1 MSNEKTKSSVRKKI
15 LRGFAVGLAVFA
27 LTFLLGLLKVFR
39 PLEWKSWDARVQL
52 LADPEQASKD
62 IVLLAVDQY
71 SLDIFEKEQGL
82 GWPWPRQIYTG
93 ILDFL
98 KTGGAKAVFFDL
110 MLTEAST
117 YGVDDDRLLAE
128 AMARAGNVFLPVFL
142 SAAEGE
148 AGPGEEEILARS
160 ALPRGSGGTVPSPD
174 STLGISGR
182 RGEGTVPLARSAA
195 LPVDVLA
202 AAAVKM
208 GNVQFVP
215 DGDSV
220 YRRLSLVFRYG
231 AWLLPAV
238 PLAMAEFISD
248 GVALREVPLDRS
260 GKMILRFFGPDG
272 TYKTYSIGAVI
283 NSQARIEEGLEPQ
296 VHPREFAGKAVIVGT
311 KAAGLLDFRPTPFG
325 GVYPGMEILATAL
338 DNIVHG
344 GAIREAPAA
353 VTWVSVLFLALLAG
367 IGTTLLKKIGHLAV
381 LGLALPTV
389 AGAGSLLAARAGLW
403 VEFVAPAFA
412 GVTAF
417 IAASLLNYGVEGRQ
431 RRFIKNAFRYYL
443 SPQVIDR
450 VLDNPALLRLG
461 GERREITAF
470 FSDVAGFTS
479 ISEGLSPE
487 DLVGL
492 LNAYLS
498 EMTDIILD
506 LGGTLDKYE
515 GDAIIAFWNA
525 PVDQPDHA
533 LRACRAALRC
543 RKRLA
548 ELREG
553 FRDRYGHEVRMRIGV
568 NSGPAVV
575 GNMGSER
582 RFDYTAMG
590 DTMNLASRL
599 ESAGKIYGVSTLVGE
614 ETERRV
620 RDEILARE
628 VDVIRVVGKKQPIRV
643 FELLGEKGAVA
654 AEEFEKADRFGRALE
669 TYRAQRFSEATAMF
683 EAIAG
688 DPVAA
693 IYAGRARLSA
703 ASPPPGDWDG
713 VYELDKK

>member
-1 MSNEKTKSSVRKKI
+1 MPNQKIKSPARKKA

-27 LTFLLGLLKVFR
+27 LTLLLGLLKVFT

-52 LADPEQASKD
+52 LADPSRASAD

-71 SLDIFEKEQGL
+71 SLDIYEKEQGL
-82 GWPWPRQIYTG
+82 GWPWPRQIYAG
-93 ILDFL
+93 VLDFL
-98 KTGGAKAVFFDL
+98 KAGGAKAVFFDL
-110 MLTEAST
+110 ILSEAST
-117 YGVDDDRLLAE
+117 YGVDDDRLFAE
-128 AMARAGNVFLPVFL
+128 AMTRAGNVFLPVFL
-142 SAAEGE
+142 SAEEGE
-148 AGPGEEEILARS
+148 AGPGEEEVLARS
-160 ALPRGSGGTVPSPD
+160 AWPRGTVPSSP
-174 STLGISGR
+174 
-182 RGEGTVPLARSAA
+182 EEWAVPLARSAS

-202 AAAVKM
+202 AAAVKI

-220 YRRLSLVFRYG
+220 YRRLPLVFRYG
-231 AWLLPAV
+231 NWLLPAL
-238 PLAMAEFISD
+238 PLAMAEFMSE
-248 GVALREVPLDRS
+248 GVDLRKVPLDRS
-260 GKMILRFFGPDG
+260 GKMILRYFGPSG
-272 TYKTYSIGAVI
+272 THKTTSIGAII

-296 VHPREFAGKAVIVGT
+296 VQPREFAGKTVIVGT
-311 KAAGLLDFRPTPFG
+311 TAAGLYDFRPTPFG
-325 GVYPGMEILATAL
+325 GVYPGMEILAAAL

-344 GAIREAPAA
+344 DAIRQAPVA
-353 VTWVSVLFLALLAG
+353 VTWVSVLFFALFAG
-367 IGTTLLKKIGHLAV
+367 MGTSMLKKTWHLAA
-381 LGLALPTV
+381 LGLSLPAL
-389 AGAGSLLAARAGLW
+389 AAAGSLLAARTGVW

-412 GVTAF
+412 ALSAF
-417 IAASLLNYGVEGRQ
+417 IVAALLSYGVEGRQ

-450 VLDNPALLRLG
+450 VLADPSLLRLG

-525 PVDQPDHA
+525 PVDHPDHA

-543 RKRLA
+543 RHRLA
-548 ELREG
+548 DLREE
-553 FRDRYGHEVRMRIGV
+553 FRGRYGHEVRMRIGV

-599 ESAGKIYGVSTLVGE
+599 EGAGKVYGVSTLVGE

-643 FELLGEKGAVA
+643 FELLGEKGAVP
-654 AEEFEKADRFGRALE
+654 AEELEKAALFGRALE
-669 TYRAQRFSEATAMF
+669 TYRARSFSEAAAMF

-693 IYAGRARLSA
+693 VYAGRARQSA
-703 ASPPPGDWDG
+703 ASPPPEDWDG

>member
-1 MSNEKTKSSVRKKI
+1 MPNEKPLSPGRKKA
-15 LRGFAVGLAVFA
+15 LRGTLVGLAVFA
-27 LTFLLGLLKVFR
+27 ASLLFGLLGAFR
-39 PLEWKSWDARVQL
+39 TLEWRSWDARLRL
-52 LADPEQASKD
+52 LANPGRASSD

-71 SLDIFEKEQGL
+71 SLDVFEKEQGL
-82 GWPWPRQIYTG
+82 GWPWPRQIYAG

-98 KTGGAKAVFFDL
+98 KAGGAKAVFFDL

-117 YGVDDDRLLAE
+117 YGIDDDRLLAE
-128 AMARAGNVFLPVFL
+128 AMIRSGNVVLPFFL

-148 AGPGEEEILARS
+148 TDPGEEQVLERS
-160 ALPRGSGGTVPSPD
+160 ALKAGVGFPRPAGQPS
-174 STLGISGR
+174 
-182 RGEGTVPLARSAA
+182 RSVA
-195 LPVDVLA
+195 LPVDILA

-220 YRRLSLVFRYG
+220 YRRLPLVFAYRG
-231 AWLLPAV
+231 RFFPAL
-238 PLAMAEFISD
+238 PLALAD
-248 GVALREVPLDRS
+248 VAGDAPDLARIPLDRS
-260 GKMILRFFGPDG
+260 GNMILRYFGPDG
-272 TYKTYSIGAVI
+272 TYQTYSIGAVI

-296 VHPREFAGKAVIVGT
+296 IQPREFSGKTVLVGT
-311 KAAGLLDFRPTPFG
+311 KAAGLLDVRSTPFG

-338 DNIVHG
+338 DNIVRG
-344 GAIREAPAA
+344 GAVREAPAA
-353 VTWVSVLFLALLAG
+353 VAWISVLILALLAG
-367 IGTTLLKKIGHLAV
+367 IGTSLLKKIGHLAA
-381 LGLALPTV
+381 LGLALPV
-389 AGAGSLLAARAGLW
+389 LAAAGSVLAARAGLW

-417 IAASLLNYGVEGRQ
+417 IAASLLNYGIEGRQ
-431 RRFIKNAFRYYL
+431 RRFIKSAFRYYL

-450 VLDNPALLRLG
+450 VLDDPSLLCLG
-461 GERREITAF
+461 GEKREITAF

-498 EMTDIILD
+498 DMTDIILD

-533 LRACRAALRC
+533 VRACRAALRC
-543 RKRLA
+543 QKRLA
-548 ELREG
+548 ERREELQLR
-553 FRDRYGHEVRMRIGV
+553 FGHEVRMRVGL

-599 ESAGKIYGVSTLVGE
+599 EGAGKLYGVSVLVGE

-620 RDEILARE
+620 RDEILVRE
-628 VDVIRVVGKKQPIRV
+628 VDVIRVVGKKQAVRI
-643 FELLGEKGAVA
+643 FELLGEKDAVP
-654 AEEFEKADRFGRALE
+654 ADEVERAGRFGRALE
-669 TYRAQRFSEATAMF
+669 AYRARRFAEA
-683 EAIAG
+683 EAAFGALAG

-693 IYAGRARLSA
+693 VYAGRARHAA
-703 ASPPPGDWDG
+703 ASPPPVGWDG
-713 VYELDKK
+713 VHDLDRK

>member
-1 MSNEKTKSSVRKKI
+1 MPNQKMKSPARKKA
-15 LRGFAVGLAVFA
+15 LRGLAVGLAVFA
-27 LTFLLGLLKVFR
+27 LTLFLGLLKIFQ
-39 PLEWKSWDARVQL
+39 PLEWKSWDARIQL
-52 LADPEQASKD
+52 LADPKQASKD
-62 IVLLAVDQY
+62 IVLLAIDQY
-71 SLDIFEKEQGL
+71 SLDVFAKEQGL
-82 GWPWPRQIYTG
+82 GWPWPRQIYAG
-93 ILDFL
+93 VLDFL
-98 KTGGAKAVFFDL
+98 KAGGAKAVFFDL
-110 MLTEAST
+110 ILSEAST
-117 YGVDDDRLLAE
+117 FGVDDDRLFAE
-128 AMARAGNVFLPVFL
+128 AMTRSGNVLLPFFL
-142 SAAEGE
+142 SADEGE
-148 AGPGEEEILARS
+148 ADPAEEDVLARS
-160 ALPRGSGGTVPSPD
+160 AWPKETVPSP
-174 STLGISGR
+174 
-182 RGEGTVPLARSAA
+182 GETGAVPVARSMS

-202 AAAVKM
+202 AAAAKL
-208 GNVQFVP
+208 GNVQFIP

-220 YRRLSLVFRYG
+220 YRRLPLVFRYRG
-231 AWLLPAV
+231 RLLPAL
-238 PLAMAEFISD
+238 PLAMAEFTSE
-248 GVALREVPLDRS
+248 GVDLDKIPLDRS
-260 GKMILRFFGPDG
+260 GNMILRFFGPSR
-272 TYKTYSIGAVI
+272 TYKTILIGAII

-296 VHPREFAGKAVIVGT
+296 VPPREFAGKTVIVGT
-311 KAAGLLDFRPTPFG
+311 TAAGLYDFRPTPFG

-344 GAIREAPAA
+344 GAIREASAA
-353 VTWVSVLFLALLAG
+353 VTWVSVLFFALLAG
-367 IGTTLLKKIGHLAV
+367 IGTTMLKKIRHLAA
-381 LGLALPTV
+381 LGLSLPAL
-389 AGAGSLLAARAGLW
+389 AAAGSLLAARTGVW
-403 VEFVAPAFA
+403 VEFVVPAFA

-417 IAASLLNYGVEGRQ
+417 IAASLLNYGIEGRQ
-431 RRFIKNAFRYYL
+431 RRFIKSAFRFYL

-479 ISEGLSPE
+479 ISEALSPE

-525 PVDQPDHA
+525 PVDLPDHA

-543 RKRLA
+543 QGRLA
-548 ELREG
+548 ERRED
-553 FRDRYGHEVRMRIGV
+553 FRRRFGHEVRMRVGI

-599 ESAGKIYGVSTLVGE
+599 EGAGKVYGVSTLVGE

-643 FELLGEKGAVA
+643 FELLGEKGAVP
-654 AEEFEKADRFGRALE
+654 AEESEKAAAFGRALE
-669 TYRAQRFSEATAMF
+669 TYRARRFSEAAVLF
-683 EAIAG
+683 EALAG

-693 IYAGRARLSA
+693 VYAGRARRSA
-703 ASPPPGDWDG
+703 ASPPPAGWDG
-713 VYELDKK
+713 VFELDKK

>member
-1 MSNEKTKSSVRKKI
+1 MPDKKPASPARKKA
-15 LRGFAVGLAVFA
+15 LRGVAVGGGVFV
-27 LTFLLGLLKVFR
+27 LTSLLGLLGVFQS
-39 PLEWKSWDARVQL
+39 LEWKSWDARLQL
-52 LADPEQASKD
+52 VARPDRASKD

-71 SLDIFEKEQGL
+71 SLDVYEKEQGL

-93 ILDFL
+93 VLDFL
-98 KTGGAKAVFFDL
+98 KAGGAKAVSFDL
-110 MLTEAST
+110 MLTEDST
-117 YGVDDDRLLAE
+117 YGIDDDRLLAE
-128 AMARAGNVFLPVFL
+128 AITRSGNVVLPFFL

-148 AGPGEEEILARS
+148 ADPAAESTLERTAMKIEEG
-160 ALPRGSGGTVPSPD
+160 LPRPAGQSLKSV
-174 STLGISGR
+174 
-182 RGEGTVPLARSAA
+182 A
-195 LPVDVLA
+195 LPVDILA
-202 AAAVKM
+202 AAAAKM

-220 YRRLSLVFRYG
+220 FRRLPLVFGFGGRLFPG
-231 AWLLPAV
+231 L
-238 PLAMAEFISD
+238 PLALADLAGSTPDLAKI
-248 GVALREVPLDRS
+248 PLDRS
-260 GKMILRFFGPDG
+260 GNMILRYFGPSG

-296 VHPREFAGKAVIVGT
+296 IQPREFSGKTVLVGT
-311 KAAGLLDFRPTPFG
+311 TAAGLLDVRSTPFG

-338 DNIVHG
+338 DNLVRKDF
-344 GAIREAPAA
+344 IREASPA
-353 VTWVSVLFLALLAG
+353 VTWVSVLLLALLAG
-367 IGTTLLKKIGHLAV
+367 VGTSMLKRIWQVAV
-381 LGLALPTV
+381 LGLALPALAA
-389 AGAGSLLAARAGLW
+389 AGATLAVTAGVW

-417 IAASLLNYGVEGRQ
+417 IAAALLSYSVEGRQ
-431 RRFIKNAFRYYL
+431 RRFIKSAFRFYL

-450 VLDNPALLRLG
+450 VLENPSLLRLG

-525 PVDQPDHA
+525 PLDLPDHA

-543 RKRLA
+543 QRRLA
-548 ELREG
+548 ELRED
-553 FRDRYGHEVRMRIGV
+553 FRHRYGHEVRMRVGI

-599 ESAGKIYGVSTLVGE
+599 EGAGKVYGVSTLVGE

-620 RDEILARE
+620 REEILARE

-643 FELLGEKGAVA
+643 FELLGEKGTVP
-654 AEEFEKADRFGRALE
+654 AEEFEKADRFGRALA
-669 TYRAQRFSEATAMF
+669 TYRAQRFSEAAAMF
-683 EAIAG
+683 EALAG

-693 IYAGRARLSA
+693 VYAGRARKSA

>member
-1 MSNEKTKSSVRKKI
+1 MPNPKTRSQTRKKA
-15 LRGFAVGLAVFA
+15 LRGLAVGLAVFV
-27 LTFLLGLLKVFR
+27 LTFLLGLLKVFQ

-52 LADPEQASKD
+52 LADPSRAAAD
-62 IVLLAVDQY
+62 IVLLTIDQY
-71 SLDIFEKEQGL
+71 SLDVYEKEQGL
-82 GWPWPRQIYTG
+82 GWPWPRQIYAPV
-93 ILDFL
+93 LDFL
-98 KTGGAKAVFFDL
+98 KAGGAKAVFFDL
-110 MLTEAST
+110 ILSEAST
-117 YGVDDDRLLAE
+117 YGVDDDRLFAE
-128 AMARAGNVFLPVFL
+128 AMTRSGNVLLPVFL
-142 SAAEGE
+142 SAEEREVE
-148 AGPGEEEILARS
+148 AGETRLLEKS
-160 ALPRGSGGTVPSPD
+160 ALDRSRVPGPAVHALKSV
-174 STLGISGR
+174 S
-182 RGEGTVPLARSAA
+182 

-202 AAAVKM
+202 AAAVKV

-220 YRRLSLVFRYG
+220 YRRLPLVFRYG
-231 AWLLPAV
+231 GRLLPAL
-238 PLAMAEFISD
+238 PLAMADFISE
-248 GVALREVPLDRS
+248 GVDLREVPLDPS
-260 GKMILRFFGPDG
+260 GNMILHFFGPRG
-272 TYKTYSIGAVI
+272 TYQTLSIGAII

-296 VHPREFAGKAVIVGT
+296 VQPREFAGKTVIVGT
-311 KAAGLLDFRPTPFG
+311 TAAGLLDFRPTPFG
-325 GVYPGMEILATAL
+325 GVYPGIEILATAL

-344 GAIREAPAA
+344 DAIREAPAA
-353 VTWVSVLFLALLAG
+353 VIWVSVLFFALLAG
-367 IGTTLLKKIGHLAV
+367 MGTSMLKKTGHLAA
-381 LGLALPTV
+381 LGLFLPAL
-389 AGAGSLLAARAGLW
+389 AAAGSLLAARTGVW

-412 GVTAF
+412 ALSAF
-417 IAASLLNYGVEGRQ
+417 IVAALLSYGVEGRQ
-431 RRFIKNAFRYYL
+431 RRFIKNAFRFYL
-443 SPQVIDR
+443 SPQVIER
-450 VLDNPALLRLG
+450 ILDNPSLLQLG

-470 FSDVAGFTS
+470 FSDVTGFTS

-525 PVDQPDHA
+525 PLDLPDHA

-543 RKRLA
+543 QRRLA
-548 ELREG
+548 ERRED
-553 FRDRYGHEVRMRIGV
+553 FRRRYGHEVRMRVGI

-575 GNMGSER
+575 GNMGSDR

-599 ESAGKIYGVSTLVGE
+599 EGAGKVYGVSTLVGE

-643 FELLGEKGAVA
+643 FELLGEKGAVP
-654 AEEFEKADRFGRALE
+654 AEELEKTSLFNRALE
-669 TYRAQRFSEATAMF
+669 TYRARRFSEAAAMF
-683 EAIAG
+683 EALAS

-693 IYAGRARLSA
+693 VYAGRARQSA
-703 ASPPPGDWDG
+703 SSPPPEDWDG
-713 VYELDKK
+713 VYELNKK

>member
-1 MSNEKTKSSVRKKI
+1 MPNPKTRSQIRKKA
-15 LRGFAVGLAVFA
+15 LRGLAVGLAVFA
-27 LTFLLGLLKVFR
+27 LTFLLGLLKVFQ

-52 LADPEQASKD
+52 LADPSRAAAD

-71 SLDIFEKEQGL
+71 SLDIYEKEQGL
-82 GWPWPRQIYTG
+82 GWPWPRQIYAPV
-93 ILDFL
+93 LDFL
-98 KTGGAKAVFFDL
+98 KAGGAKAVFFDL
-110 MLTEAST
+110 ILSEAST
-117 YGVDDDRLLAE
+117 YGVDDDRLFAE
-128 AMARAGNVFLPVFL
+128 AMTRSGNVFLPVFL
-142 SAAEGE
+142 SAEEREVE
-148 AGPGEEEILARS
+148 AGETRLLEKS
-160 ALPRGSGGTVPSPD
+160 ALDRGRVPGPAVHALKSV
-174 STLGISGR
+174 S
-182 RGEGTVPLARSAA
+182 

-208 GNVQFVP
+208 GNVQFAP

-220 YRRLSLVFRYG
+220 YRRLPLVFRYG
-231 AWLLPAV
+231 GRLLPAL
-238 PLAMAEFISD
+238 PLAMADFISE
-248 GVALREVPLDRS
+248 GVDLSEIPLDPS
-260 GKMILRFFGPDG
+260 GNMILHFFGPRG
-272 TYKTYSIGAVI
+272 TYQTLSIGAII

-296 VHPREFAGKAVIVGT
+296 VQPREFAGKTVIVGT
-311 KAAGLLDFRPTPFG
+311 TAAGLLDFRPTPFG
-325 GVYPGMEILATAL
+325 GVYPGIEILATAL

-344 GAIREAPAA
+344 DAIREAPAA
-353 VTWVSVLFLALLAG
+353 VIWVSVLFFALLAG
-367 IGTTLLKKIGHLAV
+367 MGTSMLKKTGHLAA
-381 LGLALPTV
+381 LGLFLPAL
-389 AGAGSLLAARAGLW
+389 AAAGSLLAARTGVW

-412 GVTAF
+412 ALSAF
-417 IAASLLNYGVEGRQ
+417 IAAALLSYGVEGRQ
-431 RRFIKNAFRYYL
+431 RRFIKNAFRFYL
-443 SPQVIDR
+443 SPQVIER
-450 VLDNPALLRLG
+450 ILDNPSLLQLG

-470 FSDVAGFTS
+470 FSDVTGFTS

-525 PVDQPDHA
+525 PLDLPDHA

-543 RKRLA
+543 QRRLA
-548 ELREG
+548 ERRED
-553 FRDRYGHEVRMRIGV
+553 FRRRYGHEVRMRVGI

-575 GNMGSER
+575 GNMGSAR

-599 ESAGKIYGVSTLVGE
+599 EGAGKVYGVSTLVGE

-628 VDVIRVVGKKQPIRV
+628 VDIIRVVGKKQSIRV
-643 FELLGEKGAVA
+643 FELLGEKGAVP
-654 AEEFEKADRFGRALE
+654 AEELERADRFGRALE
-669 TYRAQRFSEATAMF
+669 TYRAKRFSEAAAMF
-683 EAIAG
+683 EALAG

-693 IYAGRARLSA
+693 VYAGRARQSA
-703 ASPPPGDWDG
+703 ASPPPDEWDG
-713 VYELDKK
+713 VYELNKK

>member
-1 MSNEKTKSSVRKKI
+1 MPNPKTKSPVRKKA
-15 LRGFAVGLAVFA
+15 LRGLAVGLAVFA
-27 LTFLLGLLKVFR
+27 LTFLLGLLNVFR
-39 PLEWKSWDARVQL
+39 PLEWKSWDTRLQL
-52 LADPEQASKD
+52 LADPSRAAAD
-62 IVLLAVDQY
+62 IVLLTIDQY
-71 SLDIFEKEQGL
+71 SLDVYEKEQGL
-82 GWPWPRQIYTG
+82 GWPWPRQIYAPV
-93 ILDFL
+93 LDFL
-98 KTGGAKAVFFDL
+98 KAGGAKAVFFDL
-110 MLTEAST
+110 ILSEAST
-117 YGVDDDRLLAE
+117 YGIDDDRLFAE

-142 SAAEGE
+142 SAEEREVE
-148 AGPGEEEILARS
+148 AGETRLLEKS
-160 ALPRGSGGTVPSPD
+160 ALDRSRVPGPAIHALKSV
-174 STLGISGR
+174 S
-182 RGEGTVPLARSAA
+182 

-202 AAAVKM
+202 AAAVKV

-220 YRRLSLVFRYG
+220 YRRLPLVFRYG
-231 AWLLPAV
+231 GRLLPAL
-238 PLAMAEFISD
+238 PLAMADFISE
-248 GVALREVPLDRS
+248 GVDLREVPLDPS
-260 GKMILRFFGPDG
+260 GNMILHFFGPRG
-272 TYKTYSIGAVI
+272 TYQTLSIGAII

-296 VHPREFAGKAVIVGT
+296 VQPREFAGKTVIVGT
-311 KAAGLLDFRPTPFG
+311 TAAGLLDFRPTPFG

-338 DNIVHG
+338 DNLVHG
-344 GAIREAPAA
+344 DAIHEAPAA
-353 VTWVSVLFLALLAG
+353 VTWVSVLFFALLAG
-367 IGTTLLKKIGHLAV
+367 MGTSMLKKTGHLAA
-381 LGLALPTV
+381 LGLFLPAL
-389 AGAGSLLAARAGLW
+389 AAAGSLLAARTGVW

-412 GVTAF
+412 ALSAF
-417 IAASLLNYGVEGRQ
+417 IVAALLSYGVEGRQ

-525 PVDQPDHA
+525 PLDLPDHA

-543 RKRLA
+543 QRRLA
-548 ELREG
+548 ERRED
-553 FRDRYGHEVRMRIGV
+553 FRRRYGHEVRMRVGI

-575 GNMGSER
+575 GNMGSAR

-599 ESAGKIYGVSTLVGE
+599 EGAGKVYGVSTLVGE

-643 FELLGEKGAVA
+643 FELLGEKGAVP
-654 AEEFEKADRFGRALE
+654 AEKLEKTALFGRALE
-669 TYRAQRFSEATAMF
+669 TYRARRFSEAAAMF
-683 EAIAG
+683 EALAG

-693 IYAGRARLSA
+693 VYAGRARQSA
-703 ASPPPGDWDG
+703 ASPPPDDWDG
-713 VYELDKK
+713 VYELNKK

>member
-1 MSNEKTKSSVRKKI
+1 MPSQKKKSPARKKA
-15 LRGFAVGLAVFA
+15 LRGLVVGLAVFA
-27 LTFLLGLLKVFR
+27 LTLFLGLLKIFQ
-39 PLEWKSWDARVQL
+39 PLEWKSWDARAKL
-52 LADPEQASKD
+52 LADPGRASKD

-71 SLDIFEKEQGL
+71 SLDVFAKEQGL
-82 GWPWPRQIYTG
+82 GWPWPRQIYAG
-93 ILDFL
+93 VLDFL
-98 KTGGAKAVFFDL
+98 KSGGAKAVFFDL
-110 MLTEAST
+110 ILSEAST
-117 YGVDDDRLLAE
+117 FGVDDDRLFAE
-128 AMARAGNVFLPVFL
+128 AMTRSGNVLLPFFL
-142 SAAEGE
+142 SADEGE
-148 AGPGEEEILARS
+148 TDPAGEDVLTRSAWPKETAPSSLEKGAVLPARS
-160 ALPRGSGGTVPSPD
+160 AS
-174 STLGISGR
+174 
-182 RGEGTVPLARSAA
+182 

-202 AAAVKM
+202 AAAAKL

-220 YRRLSLVFRYG
+220 YRRLPLVFRYRG
-231 AWLLPAV
+231 RLLPAL
-238 PLAMAEFISD
+238 PLAMAEFTSEEAD
-248 GVALREVPLDRS
+248 LRNIPLDRS
-260 GKMILRFFGPDG
+260 GNMILRFFGPNG
-272 TYKTYSIGAVI
+272 TYETISIGAII
-283 NSQARIEEGLEPQ
+283 NSQTRIEEGLEPQ
-296 VHPREFAGKAVIVGT
+296 VPPREFAGKTVIVGT
-311 KAAGLLDFRPTPFG
+311 TAAGLYDFRPTPFG

-344 GAIREAPAA
+344 GAIRQAPAV
-353 VTWVSVLFLALLAG
+353 VTWVSVLVFALLAG
-367 IGTTLLKKIGHLAV
+367 MGTSMLKKTGHLAA
-381 LGLALPTV
+381 LGLSLPAL
-389 AGAGSLLAARAGLW
+389 AAAGSLLAARTGVW

-412 GVTAF
+412 ALSAF
-417 IAASLLNYGVEGRQ
+417 ITAALLGYGVEGRQ
-431 RRFIKNAFRYYL
+431 RRFIKNAFRFYL
-443 SPQVIDR
+443 SPQVIER
-450 VLDNPALLRLG
+450 VLDNPSLLRLG

-525 PVDQPDHA
+525 PLDLPDHA

-543 RKRLA
+543 QRRLA
-548 ELREG
+548 ERRED
-553 FRDRYGHEVRMRIGV
+553 FRRRYGHEVRMRVGI

-599 ESAGKIYGVSTLVGE
+599 EGAGKVYGVSTLVGE

-643 FELLGEKGAVA
+643 FELLGEKGAVP
-654 AEEFEKADRFGRALE
+654 AEEMEKAARFGRALE
-669 TYRAQRFSEATAMF
+669 TYRTRRFSEAAALF
-683 EAIAG
+683 DALAG

-693 IYAGRARLSA
+693 VYSGRARQSA

-713 VYELDKK
+713 VFELDKK

>member
-1 MSNEKTKSSVRKKI
+1 MPSQKPRSPALKKA
-15 LRGFAVGLAVFA
+15 LRGAAVGLAVFA
-27 LTFLLGLLKVFR
+27 ATFLLGLLEVFR
-39 PLEWKSWDARVQL
+39 PLEWKSWDARLQL
-52 LADPEQASKD
+52 LADPPSASRD

-71 SLDIFEKEQGL
+71 SLDVFEKEQGL
-82 GWPWPRQIYTG
+82 GWPWPRQIYAEV
-93 ILDFL
+93 IDFL
-98 KTGGAKAVFFDL
+98 KAGGAKAVFFDI
-110 MLTEAST
+110 MMTEGST
-117 YGVDDDRLLAE
+117 FGIDDDRLLAE
-128 AMARAGNVFLPVFL
+128 AMTRAGNIVLPFFL

-148 AGPGEEEILARS
+148 ANPDEERVLERS
-160 ALPRGSGGTVPSPD
+160 ALKIEPGRLPPGG
-174 STLGISGR
+174 
-182 RGEGTVPLARSAA
+182 EPLRSVA
-195 LPVDVLA
+195 LPVDILA
-202 AAAVKM
+202 AAAVRM

-220 YRRLSLVFRYG
+220 YRRLSLVFAYRG
-231 AWLLPAV
+231 QVLPAL
-238 PLAMAEFISD
+238 PLVLADLTGGAPELGRI
-248 GVALREVPLDRS
+248 PLDRS
-260 GKMILRFFGPDG
+260 GHMVLRFFGPSE

-283 NSQARIEEGLEPQ
+283 NSQVRIAEGLEPQ
-296 VHPREFAGKAVIVGT
+296 VQPREFAGKTVIIGT
-311 KAAGLLDFRPTPFG
+311 KAAGLLDVRSTPFG

-344 GAIREAPAA
+344 GAVREAPRA
-353 VTWVSVLFLALLAG
+353 VTWASALVLALLAG
-367 IGTTLLKKIGHLAV
+367 IGTSTLKKIGHLAF
-381 LGLALPTV
+381 LGLAVPV
-389 AGAGSLLAARAGLW
+389 AAGAGSLLAARAGVWAEL
-403 VEFVAPAFA
+403 VAPAFA

-417 IAASLLNYGVEGRQ
+417 IVASLLNYGIEGRQ
-431 RRFIKNAFRYYL
+431 RRFLKNAFRYYL

-450 VLDNPALLRLG
+450 VLDDPSLLRLG

-479 ISEGLSPE
+479 ISEGLPPE

-543 RKRLA
+543 QARLA
-548 ELREG
+548 ELRGELKRR
-553 FRDRYGHEVRMRIGV
+553 FGHEVRMRVGL

-599 ESAGKIYGVSTLVGE
+599 EGAGKIYGVSVLVGE

-620 RDEILARE
+620 REGILARE
-628 VDVIRVVGKKQPIRV
+628 VDVIRVVGKKQPVRI
-643 FELLGEKGAVA
+643 FELLGERGPA
-654 AEEFEKADRFGRALE
+654 AGEEAEKADRFGRALE
-669 TYRAQRFSEATAMF
+669 TYRAGRFPEA
-683 EAIAG
+683 EAAFAALVG

-693 IYAGRARLSA
+693 VYAARARAFA
-703 ASPPPGDWDG
+703 AAPPPHGWDG
-713 VYELDKK
+713 VYELDRK

>member
-1 MSNEKTKSSVRKKI
+1 MPNPKTKSPVRKKA
-15 LRGFAVGLAVFA
+15 LRGLAVGLAVFA
-27 LTFLLGLLKVFR
+27 LTLLLGLLNVFR
-39 PLEWKSWDARVQL
+39 PLEWKSWDTRLQL
-52 LADPEQASKD
+52 LADPSRADAD
-62 IVLLAVDQY
+62 IVLLAIDQY
-71 SLDIFEKEQGL
+71 SLDVYEKEQGL
-82 GWPWPRQIYTG
+82 GWPWPRQIYTPV
-93 ILDFL
+93 LDFL
-98 KTGGAKAVFFDL
+98 KAGGAKAVFFDL
-110 MLTEAST
+110 MLTEGST
-117 YGVDDDRLLAE
+117 YGIDDDRLFAE

-142 SAAEGE
+142 SAEEGE
-148 AGPGEEEILARS
+148 AEAAETRLLERS
-160 ALPRGSGGTVPSPD
+160 ALDRSRVPGPAIHALKSV
-174 STLGISGR
+174 S
-182 RGEGTVPLARSAA
+182 
-195 LPVDVLA
+195 LPVDELA

-220 YRRLSLVFRYG
+220 YRRLPLVFRYG
-231 AWLLPAV
+231 DWLLPAL
-238 PLAMAEFISD
+238 PLAMAEFISE
-248 GVALREVPLDRS
+248 GVDLHKVPLDRA
-260 GKMILRFFGPDG
+260 GKMILHFFGPRG
-272 TYKTYSIGAVI
+272 TYKTTSIGAII
-283 NSQARIEEGLEPQ
+283 NSQARIEEGLDPQ
-296 VHPREFAGKAVIVGT
+296 VQPREFAGKTVLVSST
-311 KAAGLLDFRPTPFG
+311 AAGLYDFRPTPFG

-344 GAIREAPAA
+344 DAIHEAPAA
-353 VTWVSVLFLALLAG
+353 VTWVSVLFFALLAG
-367 IGTTLLKKIGHLAV
+367 MGTSMLKKTGHLAA
-381 LGLALPTV
+381 LGLSLPAL
-389 AGAGSLLAARAGLW
+389 AAAGSLLAARTGVW

-412 GVTAF
+412 ALSAF
-417 IAASLLNYGVEGRQ
+417 IVAALLSYGVEGRQ
-431 RRFIKNAFRYYL
+431 RRFIKNAFRFYL

-543 RKRLA
+543 RQRLA
-548 ELREG
+548 ELREE
-553 FRDRYGHEVRMRIGV
+553 FRGRYGHEVRMRIGV

-599 ESAGKIYGVSTLVGE
+599 EGAGKVYGVSTLVGE

-643 FELLGEKGAVA
+643 FELLGEKGAVP
-654 AEEFEKADRFGRALE
+654 AEEMEKADRFGRALE
-669 TYRAQRFSEATAMF
+669 TYRARRFSEAAAMF
-683 EAIAG
+683 EALAG

-693 IYAGRARLSA
+693 VYAGRARQSA
-703 ASPPPGDWDG
+703 ASPPPEDWDG
-713 VYELDKK
+713 VYELNKK

>member
-1 MSNEKTKSSVRKKI
+1 MPNEKTKSPARKKA
-15 LRGFAVGLAVFA
+15 LRGLAIGLAVFA
-27 LTFLLGLLKVFR
+27 VTFLLGLLKVFP
-39 PLEWKSWDARVQL
+39 PLEWKSWDARIQV
-52 LADPEQASKD
+52 LANPSRASAD

-71 SLDIFEKEQGL
+71 SLDIYEKEQGL
-82 GWPWPRQIYTG
+82 GWPWPRQLYGTV
-93 ILDFL
+93 LDFL
-98 KTGGAKAVFFDL
+98 KAGGAKAVFFDL
-110 MLTEAST
+110 ILSEAST
-117 YGVDDDRLLAE
+117 YGIDDDRLFAE
-128 AMARAGNVFLPVFL
+128 AMTRAGNVFLPVFL
-142 SAAEGE
+142 SADEREQDKGE
-148 AGPGEEEILARS
+148 TRLLEKSVMDRSRIPGPAVH
-160 ALPRGSGGTVPSPD
+160 ALKSVS
-174 STLGISGR
+174 
-182 RGEGTVPLARSAA
+182 

-220 YRRLSLVFRYG
+220 YRRLPLVFRYG
-231 AWLLPAV
+231 DWLLPAL
-238 PLAMAEFISD
+238 PLAMAEFISE
-248 GVALREVPLDRS
+248 GVDLHKVPLDRS
-260 GKMILRFFGPDG
+260 GNMILRYFGPSG
-272 TYKTYSIGAVI
+272 TYKTYSIGAII
-283 NSQARIEEGLEPQ
+283 NSQARIEDGLEPQ
-296 VHPREFAGKAVIVGT
+296 VQPREFAGKTVIIGT
-311 KAAGLLDFRPTPFG
+311 TAAGLLDFRPTPFG
-325 GVYPGMEILATAL
+325 GYYPGMEILATAI
-338 DNIVHG
+338 DNLVHR

-367 IGTTLLKKIGHLAV
+367 IGTTMLKKIRHLAA
-381 LGLALPTV
+381 LGLALPGL
-389 AGAGSLLAARAGLW
+389 AAAGSLLAVRAGFW
-403 VEFVAPAFA
+403 AEFVTPAFA
-412 GVTAF
+412 AVMTF
-417 IAASLLNYGVEGRQ
+417 IAASLLNYGIEGRQ
-431 RRFIKNAFRYYL
+431 RRFIKSAFRYYL
-443 SPQVIDR
+443 SPLVIDR
-450 VLDNPALLRLG
+450 VLADPSLLRLG

-543 RKRLA
+543 RQRLA
-548 ELREG
+548 DLREE
-553 FRDRYGHEVRMRIGV
+553 FRGRYGHEVRMRIGV

-599 ESAGKIYGVSTLVGE
+599 EGAGKVYGVSTLVGE

-643 FELLGEKGAVA
+643 FELLGEKGTVP
-654 AEEFEKADRFGRALE
+654 AEELEKAARFGRALE
-669 TYRAQRFSEATAMF
+669 IYRAQRFSEAAAMF

-693 IYAGRARLSA
+693 VYAGRARKSA

-713 VYELDKK
+713 VFELDNK

>member
-1 MSNEKTKSSVRKKI
+1 MPNPKTKSPVRKKA
-15 LRGFAVGLAVFA
+15 LRGLAVGLAVFA
-27 LTFLLGLLKVFR
+27 LTFLLGLLNVFR
-39 PLEWKSWDARVQL
+39 PLEWKSWDTRLQL
-52 LADPEQASKD
+52 LADPSRASAD
-62 IVLLAVDQY
+62 IVLLTIDQY
-71 SLDIFEKEQGL
+71 SLDVYEKEQGL
-82 GWPWPRQIYTG
+82 GWPWPRQIYAPV
-93 ILDFL
+93 LDFL
-98 KTGGAKAVFFDL
+98 KAGGAKAVFFDL
-110 MLTEAST
+110 ILSEAST
-117 YGVDDDRLLAE
+117 YGIDDDRLFAE

-142 SAAEGE
+142 SAEEREVE
-148 AGPGEEEILARS
+148 AGETRLLEKS
-160 ALPRGSGGTVPSPD
+160 ALDRSRVPGPAVHALKSV
-174 STLGISGR
+174 S
-182 RGEGTVPLARSAA
+182 

-202 AAAVKM
+202 AAAVKV

-220 YRRLSLVFRYG
+220 YRRLPLVFRYG
-231 AWLLPAV
+231 DWLLPAL
-238 PLAMAEFISD
+238 PLAMADFISE
-248 GVALREVPLDRS
+248 GVDLREVPLDPS
-260 GKMILRFFGPDG
+260 GNMILHFFGPRG
-272 TYKTYSIGAVI
+272 TYQTLSIGAII

-296 VHPREFAGKAVIVGT
+296 VQPREFAGKTVIVGT
-311 KAAGLLDFRPTPFG
+311 TAAGLLDFRPTPFG
-325 GVYPGMEILATAL
+325 GVYPGIEILATAL

-344 GAIREAPAA
+344 DAIREAPAA
-353 VTWVSVLFLALLAG
+353 VIWVSVLFFALLAG
-367 IGTTLLKKIGHLAV
+367 MGTSMLKKTGHLAA
-381 LGLALPTV
+381 LGLFLPAL
-389 AGAGSLLAARAGLW
+389 AAAGSLLAARTGVW

-412 GVTAF
+412 ALSAF
-417 IAASLLNYGVEGRQ
+417 IVAALLSYGVEGRQ
-431 RRFIKNAFRYYL
+431 RRFIKNAFRFYL
-443 SPQVIDR
+443 SPQVIER
-450 VLDNPALLRLG
+450 NLDNPSLLQLG

-525 PVDQPDHA
+525 PLDLPDHA

-543 RKRLA
+543 QRRLA
-548 ELREG
+548 ERRED
-553 FRDRYGHEVRMRIGV
+553 FRRRYGHEVRMRVGI

-575 GNMGSER
+575 GNMGSAR

-599 ESAGKIYGVSTLVGE
+599 EGAGKVYGVSTLVGE

-628 VDVIRVVGKKQPIRV
+628 VDIIRVVGKKQSIRV
-643 FELLGEKGAVA
+643 FELLGEKGAVP
-654 AEEFEKADRFGRALE
+654 AEELERADRFGRALE
-669 TYRAQRFSEATAMF
+669 TYRAKRFSKAAAMF
-683 EAIAG
+683 EALAG

-693 IYAGRARLSA
+693 VYAGRARQSA
-703 ASPPPGDWDG
+703 ASPPPDDWDG
-713 VYELDKK
+713 VYELNKK

>member
-1 MSNEKTKSSVRKKI
+1 MPNPKTKSPVRKKA
-15 LRGFAVGLAVFA
+15 LRGLAVGLAVFA
-27 LTFLLGLLKVFR
+27 LTFLLGLLNVFR
-39 PLEWKSWDARVQL
+39 PLEWKSWDTRLQL
-52 LADPEQASKD
+52 LADPSRAAAD
-62 IVLLAVDQY
+62 IVLLTIDQY
-71 SLDIFEKEQGL
+71 SLDVYEKEQGL
-82 GWPWPRQIYTG
+82 GWPWPRQIYAPV
-93 ILDFL
+93 LDFL
-98 KTGGAKAVFFDL
+98 KAGGAKAVFFDL
-110 MLTEAST
+110 ILSEAST
-117 YGVDDDRLLAE
+117 YGIDDDRLFAE

-142 SAAEGE
+142 SAEEGE
-148 AGPGEEEILARS
+148 AEAAETRLLERS
-160 ALPRGSGGTVPSPD
+160 ALDRSRVPGPAVHALKSV
-174 STLGISGR
+174 S
-182 RGEGTVPLARSAA
+182 

-202 AAAVKM
+202 AAAVKV

-220 YRRLSLVFRYG
+220 YRRLPLVFRYG
-231 AWLLPAV
+231 DWLLPAL
-238 PLAMAEFISD
+238 PLAMADFISE
-248 GVALREVPLDRS
+248 GVDLREVPLDPS
-260 GKMILRFFGPDG
+260 GNMILHFFGPRG
-272 TYKTYSIGAVI
+272 TYQTLSIGASI
-283 NSQARIEEGLEPQ
+283 TSPARIEEGLDPQ
-296 VHPREFAGKAVIVGT
+296 VQPREFAGKTVIVGT
-311 KAAGLLDFRPTPFG
+311 TAAGLLDFRPTPFG
-325 GVYPGMEILATAL
+325 GVYPGIEILATAL
-338 DNIVHG
+338 DNLVHG
-344 GAIREAPAA
+344 DAIREAPAA
-353 VTWVSVLFLALLAG
+353 VIWVSVLFFALLAG
-367 IGTTLLKKIGHLAV
+367 MGTSMLKKTGHLAA
-381 LGLALPTV
+381 LGLFLPAL
-389 AGAGSLLAARAGLW
+389 AAAGSLLAARTGVW

-412 GVTAF
+412 ALSAF
-417 IAASLLNYGVEGRQ
+417 IVAALLSYGVEGRQ

-525 PVDQPDHA
+525 PLDLPDHA

-543 RKRLA
+543 QRRLA
-548 ELREG
+548 ERRED
-553 FRDRYGHEVRMRIGV
+553 FRRRYGHEVRMRVGI

-575 GNMGSER
+575 GNMGSAR

-599 ESAGKIYGVSTLVGE
+599 EGAGKVYGVSTLVGE

-628 VDVIRVVGKKQPIRV
+628 VDIIRVVGKKQSIRV
-643 FELLGEKGAVA
+643 FELLGEKGAVP
-654 AEEFEKADRFGRALE
+654 AEELERADRFGRALE
-669 TYRAQRFSEATAMF
+669 TYRAKRFSEAAAMF
-683 EAIAG
+683 EALAG

-693 IYAGRARLSA
+693 VYAGRARQSA
-703 ASPPPGDWDG
+703 ASPPPDDWDG
-713 VYELDKK
+713 VYELNKK

>member
-1 MSNEKTKSSVRKKI
+1 MPIEKTKSPARKKA
-15 LRGFAVGLAVFA
+15 LRGLAVGLAVFA
-27 LTFLLGLLKVFR
+27 VTFLLGLLKVFP
-39 PLEWKSWDARVQL
+39 PLEWKSWDARLQL
-52 LADPEQASKD
+52 LAEPSRASAD

-71 SLDIFEKEQGL
+71 SLDVYEKEQGL
-82 GWPWPRQIYTG
+82 GWPWPRQLYGTV
-93 ILDFL
+93 LDFL
-98 KTGGAKAVFFDL
+98 KAGGAKAVFFDL
-110 MLTEAST
+110 ILSEAST
-117 YGVDDDRLLAE
+117 YGVDDDRLFAE
-128 AMARAGNVFLPVFL
+128 AMTRAGNVFLPVFL
-142 SAAEGE
+142 SANEGE
-148 AGPGEEEILARS
+148 ADPVAEEVLARS
-160 ALPRGSGGTVPSPD
+160 AWPRGTVPSSPE
-174 STLGISGR
+174 
-182 RGEGTVPLARSAA
+182 EGTVPPARSVS

-202 AAAVKM
+202 ATAVKM

-220 YRRLSLVFRYG
+220 YRRLPLVFRYG
-231 AWLLPAV
+231 DWLLPAL

-248 GVALREVPLDRS
+248 GVDLRKVPLDRS
-260 GKMILRFFGPDG
+260 GQMILHFFGPSA
-272 TYKTYSIGAVI
+272 TYKTYSIGAII
-283 NSQARIEEGLEPQ
+283 NSQARIEDGLEPQ
-296 VHPREFAGKAVIVGT
+296 VQPREFAGKTVIIGT
-311 KAAGLLDFRPTPFG
+311 TAAGLLDFRPTPFG
-325 GVYPGMEILATAL
+325 GYYPGMEILATAI
-338 DNIVHG
+338 DNIVHR
-344 GAIREAPAA
+344 GAIREVSAA

-367 IGTTLLKKIGHLAV
+367 IGTTMLKKIRHLAA
-381 LGLALPTV
+381 LGLALPGL
-389 AGAGSLLAARAGLW
+389 AAAGSLLAVRAGFW
-403 VEFVAPAFA
+403 AEFVAPAFA
-412 GVTAF
+412 AVMTF
-417 IAASLLNYGVEGRQ
+417 IAASLLNYGIEGRQ
-431 RRFIKNAFRYYL
+431 RRFIKNAFRFYL
-443 SPQVIDR
+443 SPQVIER
-450 VLDNPALLRLG
+450 VLDNPSLLRLG

-525 PVDQPDHA
+525 PLDLPDHA

-543 RKRLA
+543 QRRLG
-548 ELREG
+548 ERRED
-553 FRDRYGHEVRMRIGV
+553 FRGRYGHEVRMRIGI

-599 ESAGKIYGVSTLVGE
+599 ESAGKVYGVSTLVGE

-628 VDVIRVVGKKQPIRV
+628 VDVIRVVGKKQPIRI
-643 FELLGEKGAVA
+643 FELIGEKGTVP
-654 AEEFEKADRFGRALE
+654 AEELEKAARFGRALE
-669 TYRAQRFSEATAMF
+669 TYRTQRFSEAVAMF

-693 IYAGRARLSA
+693 VYAGRAQKSA

>member
-1 MSNEKTKSSVRKKI
+1 MLNLKTKSQARKKA
-15 LRGFAVGLAVFA
+15 LRGLAVGLAVFA
-27 LTFLLGLLKVFR
+27 LTFLLGLLKVFQ

-52 LADPEQASKD
+52 LADPSRADAD
-62 IVLLAVDQY
+62 IVLLAVDQS
-71 SLDIFEKEQGL
+71 SLDVYEKEQGL
-82 GWPWPRQIYTG
+82 GWPWPRQIYAP

-98 KTGGAKAVFFDL
+98 KAGGAKAVFFDL
-110 MLTEAST
+110 ILSEAST
-117 YGVDDDRLLAE
+117 YGIDDDRLFAE
-128 AMARAGNVFLPVFL
+128 AMARAGNVFLPIFL
-142 SAAEGE
+142 STDEGE
-148 AGPGEEEILARS
+148 PDKSAEQVLGRS
-160 ALPRGSGGTVPSPD
+160 ALGPGAGPGGTVPS
-174 STLGISGR
+174 SS
-182 RGEGTVPLARSAA
+182 EAGTVPPARSAS
-195 LPVDVLA
+195 LPVDELA
-202 AAAVKM
+202 VAAVKM

-220 YRRLSLVFRYG
+220 YRRLPLVFRYG
-231 AWLLPAV
+231 DWLLPAL
-238 PLAMAEFISD
+238 PLAMAEFISE
-248 GVALREVPLDRS
+248 GVDLHKVPLDPS
-260 GKMILRFFGPDG
+260 GNMILHFFGPRG
-272 TYKTYSIGAVI
+272 TYQTLSIGAII

-296 VHPREFAGKAVIVGT
+296 IQPREFAGKTIIVGT
-311 KAAGLLDFRPTPFG
+311 TAAGLYDFRPTPFG

-338 DNIVHG
+338 DNIVHRD
-344 GAIREAPAA
+344 AIREAPAA
-353 VTWVSVLFLALLAG
+353 VTWVSVLVFALLAG
-367 IGTTLLKKIGHLAV
+367 IGTSMLKRTGHLAA
-381 LGLALPTV
+381 LGLSLPAL
-389 AGAGSLLAARAGLW
+389 AAADSLLAARAGVW

-412 GVTAF
+412 ALSAF
-417 IAASLLNYGVEGRQ
+417 IVAALLSYGVEGRQ

-450 VLDNPALLRLG
+450 VLADPSLLRLG

-543 RKRLA
+543 RQRLA
-548 ELREG
+548 ELREQ
-553 FRDRYGHEVRMRIGV
+553 FRGRFGHEVRMRIGV

-599 ESAGKIYGVSTLVGE
+599 EGAGKVYGVSTLVGE

-620 RDEILARE
+620 RDEILARD

-643 FELLGEKGAVA
+643 FELLGEKGAVP
-654 AEEFEKADRFGRALE
+654 AEELEKTSLFNRALE
-669 TYRAQRFSEATAMF
+669 TYRARRFSEAAAMF
-683 EAIAG
+683 EALAS

-693 IYAGRARLSA
+693 VYAGRARQSA
-703 ASPPPGDWDG
+703 SSPPPEDWDG
-713 VYELDKK
+713 VYELNKK

>member
-1 MSNEKTKSSVRKKI
+1 MKSPARKKA
-15 LRGFAVGLAVFA
+15 LRGIAVGLAVFA
-27 LTFLLGLLKVFR
+27 VTLLLGLLKVFQ

-52 LADPEQASKD
+52 LADPSLASTD

-71 SLDIFEKEQGL
+71 SLDVYEKEQGL
-82 GWPWPRQIYTG
+82 GWPWPRQLYAG
-93 ILDFL
+93 VLDFL
-98 KTGGAKAVFFDL
+98 KAGGAKAVFFDL
-110 MLTEAST
+110 MLTEGST
-117 YGVDDDRLLAE
+117 YGIDDDRLFAE
-128 AMARAGNVFLPVFL
+128 AMTRAGNVFLPVFL
-142 SAAEGE
+142 SAEEGE
-148 AGPGEEEILARS
+148 AGPGEEEVLARS

-182 RGEGTVPLARSAA
+182 RGEGTVPPARSVS

-220 YRRLSLVFRYG
+220 YRRLPLIFRYG
-231 AWLLPAV
+231 GRLLPAL
-238 PLAMAEFISD
+238 PLAIAEFISE
-248 GVALREVPLDRS
+248 GVDLRNVPLDRS
-260 GKMILRFFGPDG
+260 GNMILHFFGPRG
-272 TYKTYSIGAVI
+272 TYLTYSIGAII
-283 NSQARIEEGLEPQ
+283 NSQARIEEGLDPQ
-296 VHPREFAGKAVIVGT
+296 VQPREFAGKSVIVGT
-311 KAAGLLDFRPTPFG
+311 TAAGLYDFRPTPFG

-344 GAIREAPAA
+344 DAIREAPAA
-353 VTWVSVLFLALLAG
+353 VTWVSVLFFALLAG
-367 IGTTLLKKIGHLAV
+367 MGTTMLKKIGHLAA
-381 LGLALPTV
+381 LSLALP
-389 AGAGSLLAARAGLW
+389 ALAAAASLLAARTGVW

-412 GVTAF
+412 SLSAF
-417 IAASLLNYGVEGRQ
+417 IAAALLSYGVEGRQ
-431 RRFIKNAFRYYL
+431 RRFIKNAFRFYL

-450 VLDNPALLRLG
+450 VLDNPSLLRLG

-543 RKRLA
+543 QRRLA
-548 ELREG
+548 ERRED
-553 FRDRYGHEVRMRIGV
+553 FRRRYGHEVRMRVGI

-599 ESAGKIYGVSTLVGE
+599 EGAGKVYGVSTLVGE

-643 FELLGEKGAVA
+643 FELLGEKGAVP
-654 AEEFEKADRFGRALE
+654 AEEMEKADRFGRALE
-669 TYRAQRFSEATAMF
+669 TYRARRFSEAAAMF
-683 EAIAG
+683 EALAG
-688 DPVAA
+688 DPVASV
-693 IYAGRARLSA
+693 YAGRARHSA
-703 ASPPPGDWDG
+703 TSPPPGDWDG
-713 VYELDKK
+713 VFELDKK

>member
-1 MSNEKTKSSVRKKI
+1 MPNEKTKSPARKKA
-15 LRGFAVGLAVFA
+15 LRGLAVGLAVFA
-27 LTFLLGLLKVFR
+27 LTLLLGLLKVFP
-39 PLEWKSWDARVQL
+39 PLEWKSWDARLQL
-52 LADPEQASKD
+52 LADPSRADAD
-62 IVLLAVDQY
+62 IVLLAIDQS
-71 SLDIFEKEQGL
+71 SLDVYEKEQGL
-82 GWPWPRQIYTG
+82 GWPWPRQIYAG
-93 ILDFL
+93 VLDFL
-98 KTGGAKAVFFDL
+98 KAGGAKAVFLDL
-110 MLTEAST
+110 MLTEDST

-128 AMARAGNVFLPVFL
+128 AMTRAGNVFLPFFL
-142 SAAEGE
+142 SREEKEAAPV
-148 AGPGEEEILARS
+148 AEEVLARS
-160 ALPRGSGGTVPSPD
+160 ASPRGTVPSSP
-174 STLGISGR
+174 
-182 RGEGTVPLARSAA
+182 EEWAVPLARSVS
-195 LPVDVLA
+195 LPVDILA

-220 YRRLSLVFRYG
+220 YRRLPLVFGYG
-231 AWLLPAV
+231 DWLLPAL

-248 GVALREVPLDRS
+248 GVDFHKVPLDRS
-260 GKMILRFFGPDG
+260 GNMILHFFGPRG
-272 TYKTYSIGAVI
+272 TYKTYSIGAII

-296 VHPREFAGKAVIVGT
+296 VQPREFAGKTVIVGT
-311 KAAGLLDFRPTPFG
+311 TAAGLLDFRPTPFG

-338 DNIVHG
+338 DNLVG
-344 GAIREAPAA
+344 KTFIREAPAV
-353 VTWVSVLFLALLAG
+353 VTWVSVLVFALLAG
-367 IGTTLLKKIGHLAV
+367 IGTSMLKKTGHLAA
-381 LGLALPTV
+381 LGLSLPAL
-389 AGAGSLLAARAGLW
+389 AFAGSLLAARAGVW
-403 VEFVAPAFA
+403 IEFVAPAFA
-412 GVTAF
+412 ALSAF
-417 IAASLLNYGVEGRQ
+417 IAAALLSYGVEGRQ
-431 RRFIKNAFRYYL
+431 RRFIKNAFRFYL
-443 SPQVIDR
+443 SPQVIER
-450 VLDNPALLRLG
+450 VLDNPSLLRLG

-525 PVDQPDHA
+525 PLDLPDHA

-543 RKRLA
+543 QRRLA
-548 ELREG
+548 ERRED
-553 FRDRYGHEVRMRIGV
+553 FRRSYGHEVRMRVGI

-599 ESAGKIYGVSTLVGE
+599 EGAGKVYGVSTLVGE

-643 FELLGEKGAVA
+643 FELLGEKGAVP
-654 AEEFEKADRFGRALE
+654 AEEMEKAARFGRALE
-669 TYRAQRFSEATAMF
+669 TYRAQRFSEAAAMF
-683 EAIAG
+683 EALAG

-693 IYAGRARLSA
+693 VYAGRARQSA
-703 ASPPPGDWDG
+703 ASPPPSDWDG

>member
-1 MSNEKTKSSVRKKI
+1 MPNPRTKSPARKKA
-15 LRGFAVGLAVFA
+15 LRGLAVGLAVFA
-27 LTFLLGLLKVFR
+27 LTSLLGLLGVFR
-39 PLEWKSWDARVQL
+39 QLEWKSWDARLQL
-52 LADPEQASKD
+52 LADPSRADAD

-71 SLDIFEKEQGL
+71 SLDVFEKEQGL
-82 GWPWPRQIYTG
+82 GWPWPRQIYAPVLG
-93 ILDFL
+93 FL
-98 KTGGAKAVFFDL
+98 KAGGARAVFFDL
-110 MLTEAST
+110 MLTEGST
-117 YGVDDDRLLAE
+117 YGIDDDRLFAE
-128 AMARAGNVFLPVFL
+128 AMTRAGNVFLPVFL
-142 SAAEGE
+142 SAEKGE
-148 AGPGEEEILARS
+148 AAAGEARLLERS
-160 ALPRGSGGTVPSPD
+160 ALDRSRVPGPAVHALKSV
-174 STLGISGR
+174 S
-182 RGEGTVPLARSAA
+182 

-220 YRRLSLVFRYG
+220 YRRLPLVFRYG
-231 AWLLPAV
+231 GLLLPAL
-238 PLAMAEFISD
+238 PLAMAEFISTEVD
-248 GVALREVPLDRS
+248 LSKVPLDRS
-260 GKMILRFFGPDG
+260 GNMILRFFGPRG
-272 TYKTYSIGAVI
+272 TYQTLSIGAII
-283 NSQARIEEGLEPQ
+283 NSQARIEEGLAPQ
-296 VHPREFAGKAVIVGT
+296 VQPREFAGKTVIISST
-311 KAAGLLDFRPTPFG
+311 AAGLLDFRPTPFG

-338 DNIVHG
+338 DNLVSG

-353 VTWVSVLFLALLAG
+353 VAWVSILLFALLAG
-367 IGTTLLKKIGHLAV
+367 IGTSMLKKTGQLAA
-381 LGLALPTV
+381 LGLALPAV
-389 AGAGSLLAARAGLW
+389 AAAGSLLAARAGVW

-412 GVTAF
+412 ALSAF
-417 IAASLLNYGVEGRQ
+417 IAAALLSYGVEGRQ
-431 RRFIKNAFRYYL
+431 RRFIKNAFRFYL
-443 SPQVIDR
+443 SPQVIER
-450 VLDNPALLRLG
+450 VLDNPSLLRLG

-525 PVDQPDHA
+525 PLDLPDHA

-543 RKRLA
+543 QRRLA
-548 ELREG
+548 ERRED
-553 FRDRYGHEVRMRIGV
+553 FRLRYGHEVRMRVGI

-599 ESAGKIYGVSTLVGE
+599 EGAGKVYGVSTLVGE
-614 ETERRV
+614 ETARRV

-628 VDVIRVVGKKQPIRV
+628 VDIIRVVGKKQPVRV
-643 FELLGEKGAVA
+643 FELLGEKDAVP
-654 AEEFEKADRFGRALE
+654 AEELEKAARFGRALE
-669 TYRAQRFSEATAMF
+669 TYRAQRFSEAAAMF
-683 EAIAG
+683 ETLAG

-693 IYAGRARLSA
+693 VYAGRARQSA

-713 VYELDKK
+713 VFELDKK

>member
-1 MSNEKTKSSVRKKI
+1 MPKPKTKSPVLKKA
-15 LRGFAVGLAVFA
+15 LRGLAVGLAVFA
-27 LTFLLGLLKVFR
+27 LTFLLGLLNVFR

-52 LADPEQASKD
+52 LADPSRADAD
-62 IVLLAVDQY
+62 IVLLAVDQS
-71 SLDIFEKEQGL
+71 SLDVYEKEQGL
-82 GWPWPRQIYTG
+82 GWPWPRQIYAPV
-93 ILDFL
+93 LDFL
-98 KTGGAKAVFFDL
+98 KAGGAKAVFFDL

-117 YGVDDDRLLAE
+117 FGIDDDRLLAE
-128 AMARAGNVFLPVFL
+128 AMTRSGKVFLPFFL
-142 SAAEGE
+142 SREEEEAAPAAEE
-148 AGPGEEEILARS
+148 VLARS
-160 ALPRGSGGTVPSPD
+160 AWPRENAPSSGAAGIVPP
-174 STLGISGR
+174 
-182 RGEGTVPLARSAA
+182 ARSVS
-195 LPVDVLA
+195 LPVDELA

-220 YRRLSLVFRYG
+220 YRRLPLVFRYG
-231 AWLLPAV
+231 GRLLPAL
-238 PLAMAEFISD
+238 PLAVAEFISE
-248 GVALREVPLDRS
+248 GVDLRKVPLDPS
-260 GKMILRFFGPDG
+260 GNMILHFFGPRG
-272 TYKTYSIGAVI
+272 TYQTLSIGAII

-296 VHPREFAGKAVIVGT
+296 VQPREFAGKTVIVGT
-311 KAAGLLDFRPTPFG
+311 TAAGLLDFRPTPFG
-325 GVYPGMEILATAL
+325 GVYPGMEVLATAL

-344 GAIREAPAA
+344 DAIRQAPAA
-353 VTWVSVLFLALLAG
+353 VTWVSVLVFALLAG
-367 IGTTLLKKIGHLAV
+367 MGTSMLKKTGHLAA
-381 LGLALPTV
+381 LGLSLPAL
-389 AGAGSLLAARAGLW
+389 AAAGSLLAARAGVW

-412 GVTAF
+412 ALSAF
-417 IAASLLNYGVEGRQ
+417 IVAALLGYGVEGRQ
-431 RRFIKNAFRYYL
+431 RRFIKNAFRFYL
-443 SPQVIDR
+443 SPQVIER
-450 VLDNPALLRLG
+450 VLDNPSLLQLG

-525 PVDQPDHA
+525 PLDLPDHA

-543 RKRLA
+543 QLRLA
-548 ELREG
+548 ERRED
-553 FRDRYGHEVRMRIGV
+553 FRRRYGHEVRMRVGI

-599 ESAGKIYGVSTLVGE
+599 EGAGKVYGVSTLVGE

-643 FELLGEKGAVA
+643 FELLGEKGAVP
-654 AEEFEKADRFGRALE
+654 AEEMERTARFGRALE
-669 TYRAQRFSEATAMF
+669 TYRARRFSEAAALF
-683 EAIAG
+683 DALAG
-688 DPVAA
+688 DPVATV
-693 IYAGRARLSA
+693 YAGRARQSA
-703 ASPPPGDWDG
+703 ASPPPDDWDG
-713 VYELDKK
+713 VFELDKK

>member
-1 MSNEKTKSSVRKKI
+1 MPNPKTKSPVRKKA
-15 LRGFAVGLAVFA
+15 LRGLAVGLAVFA
-27 LTFLLGLLKVFR
+27 LTFLLGLLNVFR
-39 PLEWKSWDARVQL
+39 PLEWKSWDTRLQL
-52 LADPEQASKD
+52 LADPSRAAAD
-62 IVLLAVDQY
+62 IVLLTIDQY
-71 SLDIFEKEQGL
+71 SLDVYEKEQGL
-82 GWPWPRQIYTG
+82 GWPWPRQIYAPV
-93 ILDFL
+93 LDFL
-98 KTGGAKAVFFDL
+98 KAGGAKAVFFDL
-110 MLTEAST
+110 ILSEAST
-117 YGVDDDRLLAE
+117 YGIDDDRLFAE

-142 SAAEGE
+142 SAEEGE
-148 AGPGEEEILARS
+148 AEAAETRLLERS
-160 ALPRGSGGTVPSPD
+160 ALDRSRVPGPAIHALKSV
-174 STLGISGR
+174 S
-182 RGEGTVPLARSAA
+182 

-202 AAAVKM
+202 AAAVKV

-220 YRRLSLVFRYG
+220 YRRLPLVFRYG
-231 AWLLPAV
+231 DWLLPAL
-238 PLAMAEFISD
+238 PLAMADFISE
-248 GVALREVPLDRS
+248 GVDLREVPLDPS
-260 GKMILRFFGPDG
+260 GNMILHFFGPRG
-272 TYKTYSIGAVI
+272 TYQTLSIGAII

-296 VHPREFAGKAVIVGT
+296 VQPREFAGKTVIVGT
-311 KAAGLLDFRPTPFG
+311 TAAGLLDFRPTPFG

-338 DNIVHG
+338 DNLVHG
-344 GAIREAPAA
+344 DAIHEAPAA
-353 VTWVSVLFLALLAG
+353 VTWVSVLFFALLAG
-367 IGTTLLKKIGHLAV
+367 MGTSMLKKTGHLAA
-381 LGLALPTV
+381 LGLFLPAL
-389 AGAGSLLAARAGLW
+389 AAAGSLLAARTGVW

-412 GVTAF
+412 ALSAF
-417 IAASLLNYGVEGRQ
+417 IVAALLSYGVEGRQ

-525 PVDQPDHA
+525 PLDLPDHA

-543 RKRLA
+543 QRRLA
-548 ELREG
+548 ERRED
-553 FRDRYGHEVRMRIGV
+553 FRRRYGHEVRMRVGI

-575 GNMGSER
+575 GNMGSAR

-599 ESAGKIYGVSTLVGE
+599 EGAGKVYGVSTLVGE

-643 FELLGEKGAVA
+643 FELLGEKGAVP
-654 AEEFEKADRFGRALE
+654 AEKLEKTALFGRALE
-669 TYRAQRFSEATAMF
+669 TYRARRFSEAAAMF
-683 EAIAG
+683 EALAG

-693 IYAGRARLSA
+693 VYAGRARQSA
-703 ASPPPGDWDG
+703 ASPPPDDWDG
-713 VYELDKK
+713 VYELNKK

>member
-1 MSNEKTKSSVRKKI
+1 MPNEKPRSPGRKKA
-15 LRGFAVGLAVFA
+15 LRGAKVGLAVFA
-27 LTFLLGLLKVFR
+27 ASLLLGWLGLFR
-39 PLEWKSWDARVQL
+39 SLEWKSWDARLQL
-52 LADPEQASKD
+52 LADPERASKD

-71 SLDIFEKEQGL
+71 SLDVYEKEQGL

-93 ILDFL
+93 VLDFL
-98 KTGGAKAVFFDL
+98 KAGGAKAVFFDL
-110 MLTEAST
+110 MFTEDST
-117 YGVDDDRLLAE
+117 YGIDDDRLLAE
-128 AMARAGNVFLPVFL
+128 AITRSGNVILPFFL

-148 AGPGEEEILARS
+148 ADPGEEQVLERS
-160 ALPRGSGGTVPSPD
+160 ALKSEGRLSRPAGQPS
-174 STLGISGR
+174 
-182 RGEGTVPLARSAA
+182 RSVA
-195 LPVDVLA
+195 LPVDILA
-202 AAAVKM
+202 AAAAGT
-208 GNVQFVP
+208 GNVQFIP

-220 YRRLSLVFRYG
+220 YRRLPLAFAYRGRV
-231 AWLLPAV
+231 LPAL
-238 PLAMAEFISD
+238 PLALAE
-248 GVALREVPLDRS
+248 VAGYAPDTAGIPLDRS
-260 GKMILRFFGPDG
+260 GHMILRYFGPSG
-272 TYKTYSIGAVI
+272 TYRTYSIGAVI
-283 NSQARIEEGLEPQ
+283 NSQALIEEGLEPQ
-296 VHPREFAGKAVIVGT
+296 IRPREFSGKVVLVGT
-311 KAAGLLDFRPTPFG
+311 AAAGLLDVRSTPFG

-344 GAIREAPAA
+344 GAVREAPAA
-353 VTWVSVLFLALLAG
+353 VAWTSALVLALLAG
-367 IGTTLLKKIGHLAV
+367 IGTSMLKKIWHLAA
-381 LGLALPTV
+381 LGLAVPV
-389 AGAGSLLAARAGLW
+389 AAAAGSLLAARAGLW

-412 GVTAF
+412 GVMAF
-417 IAASLLNYGVEGRQ
+417 ITASLLNYGIEGRQ
-431 RRFIKNAFRYYL
+431 RRFIKSAFRYYL

-450 VLDNPALLRLG
+450 VLDDPSLLRLG

-543 RKRLA
+543 QQRLA
-548 ELREG
+548 ERREELRRR
-553 FRDRYGHEVRMRIGV
+553 FGHEVRMRVGL

-599 ESAGKIYGVSTLVGE
+599 EGAGKLYGVSTLAGE
-614 ETERRV
+614 GTERWV
-620 RDEILARE
+620 RDEILTRE
-628 VDVIRVVGKKQPIRV
+628 VDVIRVVGKKQPVRV
-643 FELLGEKGAVA
+643 FELLGEKGDVPAGEV
-654 AEEFEKADRFGRALE
+654 EKAARFGRALE
-669 TYRAQRFSEATAMF
+669 TYRARRFAEAEAMF
-683 EAIAG
+683 RALAG
-688 DPVAA
+688 DPVASV
-693 IYAGRARLSA
+693 YAGRSRQA
-703 ASPPPGDWDG
+703 AAAPPPADWDG

>member
-1 MSNEKTKSSVRKKI
+1 MPNPKTKSPVRKKA
-15 LRGFAVGLAVFA
+15 LRGLAVGLTVFA
-27 LTFLLGLLKVFR
+27 LTFLLGLLNVFR

-52 LADPEQASKD
+52 LADPSRADAD
-62 IVLLAVDQY
+62 IVLLAVDQS
-71 SLDIFEKEQGL
+71 SLDIYEKEQGL
-82 GWPWPRQIYTG
+82 GWPWPRQIYAPL
-93 ILDFL
+93 LDFL
-98 KTGGAKAVFFDL
+98 KAGGAKAVFFDL

-117 YGVDDDRLLAE
+117 FGIDDDRLLAE
-128 AMARAGNVFLPVFL
+128 AMTRSGKVLLPFFL
-142 SAAEGE
+142 SHEEKEAAPAAEE
-148 AGPGEEEILARS
+148 VLARS
-160 ALPRGSGGTVPSPD
+160 AWPREPALSSGVAGTVPP
-174 STLGISGR
+174 
-182 RGEGTVPLARSAA
+182 ARSVS
-195 LPVDVLA
+195 LPVDELA

-220 YRRLSLVFRYG
+220 YRRLPLVFRYG
-231 AWLLPAV
+231 GRLLPAL
-238 PLAMAEFISD
+238 PLAVAEFISE
-248 GVALREVPLDRS
+248 GVDLRKVPLDPS
-260 GKMILRFFGPDG
+260 GNMILHFFGPRG
-272 TYKTYSIGAVI
+272 TYQTLSIGAII

-296 VHPREFAGKAVIVGT
+296 VQPREFAGKTVIVGT
-311 KAAGLLDFRPTPFG
+311 TAAGLLDFRPTPFG

-344 GAIREAPAA
+344 DAIRQAPAA
-353 VTWVSVLFLALLAG
+353 VTWVLVLVFALLAG
-367 IGTTLLKKIGHLAV
+367 MGTSMLKKTGHLAA
-381 LGLALPTV
+381 LGLSLPAL
-389 AGAGSLLAARAGLW
+389 AAAGSLLAARAGVW

-412 GVTAF
+412 ALSAF
-417 IAASLLNYGVEGRQ
+417 IVAALLGYGVEGRQ
-431 RRFIKNAFRYYL
+431 RRFIKNAFRFYL
-443 SPQVIDR
+443 SPQVIER
-450 VLDNPALLRLG
+450 VLDNPSLLQLG

-525 PVDQPDHA
+525 PLDLPDHA

-543 RKRLA
+543 QLRLA
-548 ELREG
+548 ECRED
-553 FRDRYGHEVRMRIGV
+553 FRRRYGHEVRMRVGI

-599 ESAGKIYGVSTLVGE
+599 EGAGKVYGVSTLVGE

-643 FELLGEKGAVA
+643 FELLGEKGAVP
-654 AEEFEKADRFGRALE
+654 AEEMERTARFGRALE
-669 TYRAQRFSEATAMF
+669 TYRARRFSEAAALF
-683 EAIAG
+683 DALAG

-693 IYAGRARLSA
+693 VYAGRARQSA
-703 ASPPPGDWDG
+703 ASPPPDDWDG
-713 VYELDKK
+713 VFELDKK

>member
-1 MSNEKTKSSVRKKI
+1 MPNPKTKSSARKKA
-15 LRGFAVGLAVFA
+15 LRGLAVGLGVFA
-27 LTFLLGLLKVFR
+27 ITFLLGLLKVFQ

-52 LADPEQASKD
+52 LADPPRASTD
-62 IVLLAVDQY
+62 IVLLAIDQY
-71 SLDIFEKEQGL
+71 SLDVYEKEQGL
-82 GWPWPRQIYTG
+82 GWPWPRQIYAPV
-93 ILDFL
+93 LDFL
-98 KTGGAKAVFFDL
+98 KAGGAKAVFFDL
-110 MLTEAST
+110 ILSEAST
-117 YGVDDDRLLAE
+117 YGIDDDRLFAE
-128 AMARAGNVFLPVFL
+128 AMTRTGNVFLPVFL
-142 SAAEGE
+142 SAEEREAE
-148 AGPGEEEILARS
+148 AGETRLLERS
-160 ALPRGSGGTVPSPD
+160 ALDRSHVPGPAVHALKSV
-174 STLGISGR
+174 S
-182 RGEGTVPLARSAA
+182 

-215 DGDSV
+215 DGDSI
-220 YRRLSLVFRYG
+220 YRRLPLVFSYG
-231 AWLLPAV
+231 DRLLPAL
-238 PLAMAEFISD
+238 PLAMAEFISERVD
-248 GVALREVPLDRS
+248 LHKVPLDRS
-260 GKMILRFFGPDG
+260 GNMILHFFGPDL
-272 TYKTYSIGAVI
+272 TYRTYSIGAII

-296 VHPREFAGKAVIVGT
+296 VQPREFVGKTVIVGT

-325 GVYPGMEILATAL
+325 GVYPGMEILATAI

-344 GAIREAPAA
+344 GAIREAPVA
-353 VTWVSVLFLALLAG
+353 VTWVSVLFFALLAG
-367 IGTTLLKKIGHLAV
+367 IGTTMLKKIGHLAV

-389 AGAGSLLAARAGLW
+389 AWAGSLLAARAGLW
-403 VEFVAPAFA
+403 VEFVAPAVA
-412 GVTAF
+412 GVAAF
-417 IAASLLNYGVEGRQ
+417 IAASLLNYGIEGRQ
-431 RRFIKNAFRYYL
+431 RRFIKSAFRYYL

-450 VLDNPALLRLG
+450 VLDNPSLLRLG

-525 PVDQPDHA
+525 PIDQPDHA

-543 RKRLA
+543 QRRLA
-548 ELREG
+548 ERREDFLR
-553 FRDRYGHEVRMRIGV
+553 RYGHEVHMRIGV

-599 ESAGKIYGVSTLVGE
+599 EGAGKVYGVSTLVGE

-628 VDVIRVVGKKQPIRV
+628 VDIIRVVGKKQPVRV
-643 FELLGEKGAVA
+643 FELLGEKGAVP
-654 AEEFEKADRFGRALE
+654 AEELEKAARFGRALE
-669 TYRAQRFSEATAMF
+669 AYRARRFSEAAALF
-683 EAIAG
+683 EALAG

-693 IYAGRARLSA
+693 VYAGRARQSA
-703 ASPPPGDWDG
+703 ASPPPCDWDG
-713 VYELDKK
+713 VCELDKK

>member
-1 MSNEKTKSSVRKKI
+1 MPNEKKKSQARPKA
-15 LRGFAVGLAVFA
+15 LRGLAVGLAVFA
-27 LTFLLGLLKVFR
+27 LTFLLGLLNVFQ
-39 PLEWKSWDARVQL
+39 PLEWKSWDARLQL
-52 LADPEQASKD
+52 LADPSRADAD
-62 IVLLAVDQY
+62 IVLLAIDQS
-71 SLDIFEKEQGL
+71 SLDVYEKKQGL
-82 GWPWPRQIYTG
+82 GWPWPRQIYAG
-93 ILDFL
+93 VLDFL
-98 KTGGAKAVFFDL
+98 KAGGAKAVFFDL
-110 MLTEAST
+110 ILSEAST
-117 YGVDDDRLLAE
+117 YGIDDDRLFAE

-142 SAAEGE
+142 SADEREQDEGE
-148 AGPGEEEILARS
+148 TRLLEKSGMDRSRIPGPAVH
-160 ALPRGSGGTVPSPD
+160 ALKSVS
-174 STLGISGR
+174 
-182 RGEGTVPLARSAA
+182 

-220 YRRLSLVFRYG
+220 YRRLPLVFRYG
-231 AWLLPAV
+231 DWLLPAL
-238 PLAMAEFISD
+238 PLAVADFISD
-248 GVALREVPLDRS
+248 GVDLRKIPLDRS
-260 GKMILRFFGPDG
+260 GNMILRYFGPSG
-272 TYKTYSIGAVI
+272 TYKTYSIGAII
-283 NSQARIEEGLEPQ
+283 NSQARIEDGLEPQ
-296 VHPREFAGKAVIVGT
+296 VQPREFAGKTVIVGT
-311 KAAGLLDFRPTPFG
+311 TAAGLLDFRPTPFG
-325 GVYPGMEILATAL
+325 GYYPGMEILATAI
-338 DNIVHG
+338 DNIVHR
-344 GAIREAPAA
+344 GAIREVPAA
-353 VTWVSVLFLALLAG
+353 VTWVSVLFFALLAG
-367 IGTTLLKKIGHLAV
+367 MGTSMLKKTGHLAA
-381 LGLALPTV
+381 LGLSLPIL
-389 AGAGSLLAARAGLW
+389 AAAGSLLAARTGVW

-412 GVTAF
+412 ALSAF
-417 IAASLLNYGVEGRQ
+417 IVAALLSYGVEGRQ
-431 RRFIKNAFRYYL
+431 RRFIKNAFRFYL
-443 SPQVIDR
+443 SPQVIER
-450 VLDNPALLRLG
+450 VLDNPSLLRLG

-525 PVDQPDHA
+525 PLDLPDHA

-543 RKRLA
+543 QRRLA
-548 ELREG
+548 ERRED
-553 FRDRYGHEVRMRIGV
+553 FRVRYGHEVRMRIGV

-599 ESAGKIYGVSTLVGE
+599 EGAGKVYGVSTLVGE

-643 FELLGEKGAVA
+643 FELLGEKGTVP
-654 AEEFEKADRFGRALE
+654 AEELEKAARFGRALE
-669 TYRAQRFSEATAMF
+669 TYRAQRFSEAAAMF
-683 EAIAG
+683 EVIAG

-693 IYAGRARLSA
+693 VYAGRARQSA

-713 VYELDKK
+713 VFELGNK

>member
-1 MSNEKTKSSVRKKI
+1 MPNEKTKSPARKKA
-15 LRGFAVGLAVFA
+15 LRGLAVGLAVFA
-27 LTFLLGLLKVFR
+27 LTFLLGFLKVFQ
-39 PLEWKSWDARVQL
+39 PLEWKSWDARLQL
-52 LADPEQASKD
+52 LADPGRASSD
-62 IVLLAVDQY
+62 IVLLAVDQS
-71 SLDIFEKEQGL
+71 SLDVYEKEQGL

-93 ILDFL
+93 VLDFL
-98 KTGGAKAVFFDL
+98 KAGGAKAVFFDL
-110 MLTEAST
+110 MLTEDST
-117 YGVDDDRLLAE
+117 YGIDDDRLLAE
-128 AMARAGNVFLPVFL
+128 AMTRSGNVVLPFFL
-142 SAAEGE
+142 SADEREQDEGE
-148 AGPGEEEILARS
+148 TQLLEKSVMDRSRVPGPAVH
-160 ALPRGSGGTVPSPD
+160 ALKSVS
-174 STLGISGR
+174 
-182 RGEGTVPLARSAA
+182 
-195 LPVDVLA
+195 LPVDELA

-220 YRRLSLVFRYG
+220 YRRLPLVFRYG
-231 AWLLPAV
+231 DWLLPAL
-238 PLAMAEFISD
+238 PLAMAEFISEGMD
-248 GVALREVPLDRS
+248 LNKVPLDRS
-260 GKMILRFFGPDG
+260 GQMILHFFGPER
-272 TYKTYSIGAVI
+272 TYKTYSIGAII
-283 NSQARIEEGLEPQ
+283 NSQTRIEEGLDPQ
-296 VHPREFAGKAVIVGT
+296 VQPRDFAGKTVLVSST
-311 KAAGLLDFRPTPFG
+311 AAGLLDFRPTPFG

-344 GAIREAPAA
+344 GAIRQAPAA
-353 VTWVSVLFLALLAG
+353 VTWISVLFFALLAG
-367 IGTTLLKKIGHLAV
+367 MGTSMLKKIRHLAA
-381 LGLALPTV
+381 LGLALPGL
-389 AGAGSLLAARAGLW
+389 AAASSLLAARAGFW
-403 VEFVAPAFA
+403 AEFVAPAFA
-412 GVTAF
+412 AVMTF
-417 IAASLLNYGVEGRQ
+417 IAASLLNYGIEGRQ
-431 RRFIKNAFRYYL
+431 RRFIKNAFRFYL

-450 VLDNPALLRLG
+450 VLDNPSLLRLG

-525 PVDQPDHA
+525 PLDLPDHA

-543 RKRLA
+543 QRRLA
-548 ELREG
+548 ERRED
-553 FRDRYGHEVRMRIGV
+553 FRRRYGHEVRMRVGI
-568 NSGPAVV
+568 NSGPAIV

-599 ESAGKIYGVSTLVGE
+599 EGAGKVYGVSTLVGE

-643 FELLGEKGAVA
+643 FELLGEKGAVP
-654 AEEFEKADRFGRALE
+654 AEELEKTALFGRALE
-669 TYRAQRFSEATAMF
+669 TYRAKRFSEAAAMF
-683 EAIAG
+683 EALAG

-693 IYAGRARLSA
+693 VYAGRAQQSA

-713 VYELDKK
+713 VFELDKK

>member
-1 MSNEKTKSSVRKKI
+1 MPNPKTKSPVRKKA
-15 LRGFAVGLAVFA
+15 LRGLAVGLAVFA
-27 LTFLLGLLKVFR
+27 LTFLLGLLNVFR
-39 PLEWKSWDARVQL
+39 PLEWKSWDTRLQL
-52 LADPEQASKD
+52 LADPSRAAAD
-62 IVLLAVDQY
+62 IVLLTIDQY
-71 SLDIFEKEQGL
+71 SLDVYEKEQGL
-82 GWPWPRQIYTG
+82 GWPWPRQIYAPV
-93 ILDFL
+93 LDFL
-98 KTGGAKAVFFDL
+98 KAGGAKAVFFDL
-110 MLTEAST
+110 ILSEAST
-117 YGVDDDRLLAE
+117 YGIDDDRLFAE

-142 SAAEGE
+142 SAEEGE
-148 AGPGEEEILARS
+148 AEAAETRLLERS
-160 ALPRGSGGTVPSPD
+160 ALDRSRVPGPAIHALKSV
-174 STLGISGR
+174 S
-182 RGEGTVPLARSAA
+182 

-202 AAAVKM
+202 AAAVKV

-220 YRRLSLVFRYG
+220 YRRLPLVFRYG
-231 AWLLPAV
+231 DWLLPAL
-238 PLAMAEFISD
+238 PLAMADFISE
-248 GVALREVPLDRS
+248 GVDLREVPLDPS
-260 GKMILRFFGPDG
+260 GNMILHFFGPRG
-272 TYKTYSIGAVI
+272 TYQTLSIGAII

-296 VHPREFAGKAVIVGT
+296 VQPREFAGKTVIVGT
-311 KAAGLLDFRPTPFG
+311 TAAGLLDFRPTPFG
-325 GVYPGMEILATAL
+325 GVYPGIEILATAL

-344 GAIREAPAA
+344 DAIREAPAA
-353 VTWVSVLFLALLAG
+353 VIWVSVLFFALLAG
-367 IGTTLLKKIGHLAV
+367 MGTSMLKKTGHLAA
-381 LGLALPTV
+381 LGLFLPAL
-389 AGAGSLLAARAGLW
+389 AAAGSLLAARTGVW

-412 GVTAF
+412 ALSAF
-417 IAASLLNYGVEGRQ
+417 IVAALLSYGVEGRQ

-525 PVDQPDHA
+525 PLDLPDHA

-543 RKRLA
+543 QRRLA
-548 ELREG
+548 ERRED
-553 FRDRYGHEVRMRIGV
+553 FRRRYGHEVRMRVGI

-575 GNMGSER
+575 GNMGSAR

-599 ESAGKIYGVSTLVGE
+599 EGAGKVYGVSTLVGE

-628 VDVIRVVGKKQPIRV
+628 VDIIRVVGKKQSIRV
-643 FELLGEKGAVA
+643 FELLGEKGAVP
-654 AEEFEKADRFGRALE
+654 AEELERADRFGRALE
-669 TYRAQRFSEATAMF
+669 TYRAKRFSKAAAMF
-683 EAIAG
+683 EALAG

-693 IYAGRARLSA
+693 VYAGRARQSA
-703 ASPPPGDWDG
+703 ASPPPDDWDG
-713 VYELDKK
+713 VYELNKK